1 MTPLR
6 VSAKFFKSTRRFPFL
21 TVEPLN
27 NHVTVAL
34 GRAVTGQW
42 ISTLVLTI
50 VVTFPPTTILT
61 SFSPLTE
68 TTFIFGPVILGALP
82 SKERTKNGVKIV

>member
-1 MTPLR
+1 MTLLR
-6 VSAKFFKSTRRFPFL
+6 VSAEFFNFGNRPFPFM

-42 ISTLVLTI
+42 ISTLVPMTVL
-50 VVTFPPTTILT
+50 TFPPTTIVT

-68 TTFIFGPVILGALP
+68 TTFIFRPVIIGALP
-82 SKERTKNGVKIV
+82 SKERM

>member
-6 VSAKFFKSTRRFPFL
+6 VSAEFFDLSNRRFSFI

-42 ISTLVLTI
+42 ISTLVPMT
-50 VVTFPPTTILT
+50 VVTFPPTTNLT
-61 SFSPLTE
+61 SFTPLTA
-68 TTFIFGPVILGALP
+68 TTFFFRPVILGALP
-82 SKERTKNGVKIV
+82 SKERIKNVA